1 MRWWWW
7 WRRRRRQRQSPSKLA
22 RGARNR
28 PRMSLP
34 PSSSQ
39 TRSTRQHNPNRR
51 GNQNV
56 HLLFAVAGEL
66 LSRGKKQA
74 ELSAISCFL
83 GLAPSFLRGGPGRFV
98 LVPSCSSAPLSGGLC
113 RPRRNAARDPRGLS
127 SEAPPTF
134 SAQGGSLGRPADPG
148 LLFCSSPARGWLSVS
163 RFLAEE
169 HRPHQRRPPA
179 LSDTPER
186 TPVSESPNR
195 GSPKGVPAI
204 MLFQLCSPRPVCCG
218 SDSSSTKYLIGL

>member
-1 MRWWWW
+1 M
-7 WRRRRRQRQSPSKLA
+7 P
-22 RGARNR
+22 
-28 PRMSLP
+28 LP

-74 ELSAISCFL
+74 ELSAIGCFL

-113 RPRRNAARDPRGLS
+113 RPQRNAARDPRGLCS
-127 SEAPPTF
+127 KAPPCVL
-134 SAQGGSLGRPADPG
+134 SPG
-148 LLFCSSPARGWLSVS
+148 LQPPERGPNFCSLPS
-163 RFLAEE
+163 RPVAFCQPLPGQERE
-169 HRPHQRRPPA
+169 PHQRGFPA
-179 LSDTPER
+179 LPDTPGK
-186 TPVSESPNR
+186 R
-195 GSPKGVPAI
+195 GSKRGIPARTNSAAI
-204 MLFQLCSPRPVCCG
+204 QSG
-218 SDSSSTKYLIGL
+218 IGLLWCRSQLYRLLAGHPQASYSTSLSATALTS

>member
-1 MRWWWW
+1 MVVAAAVA
-7 WRRRRRQRQSPSKLA
+7 QRTGQRSKKPPA
-22 RGARNR
+22 
-28 PRMSLP
+28 MSLP

-83 GLAPSFLRGGPGRFV
+83 GLAPSFLQGGPGRFV

-113 RPRRNAARDPRGLS
+113 RPRRNATRDPRGLS

-134 SAQGGSLGRPADPG
+134 SFSAQGCSLGRLARPG
-148 LLFCSSPARGWLSVS
+148 LLFCFSPARGSLSVS
-163 RFLAEE
+163 HFLTEE
-169 HRPHQRRPPA
+169 HKPHTRGGWLLFLTLPGEHPFQRAPTEGPQK
-179 LSDTPER
+179 
-186 TPVSESPNR
+186 
-195 GSPKGVPAI
+195 GS
-204 MLFQLCSPRPVCCG
+204 QR
-218 SDSSSTKYLIGL
+218 

>member
-1 MRWWWW
+1 MTRWGETQRRELSAFPGGRGR
-7 WRRRRRQRQSPSKLA
+7 WRRPSKLA
-22 RGARNR
+22 SGARNR
-28 PRMSLP
+28 PRMCLP
-34 PSSSQ
+34 PRSSQ

-98 LVPSCSSAPLSGGLC
+98 LLPSCFSAPLSGGLC

-127 SEAPPTF
+127 SEAPPLSSGPRLQPPECW
-134 SAQGGSLGRPADPG
+134 SAHRGPVLLLACPRVSDCLPLPG
-148 LLFCSSPARGWLSVS
+148 AGAGASPEVASCS
-163 RFLAEE
+163 F
-169 HRPHQRRPPA
+169 
-179 LSDTPER
+179 
-186 TPVSESPNR
+186 
-195 GSPKGVPAI
+195 
-204 MLFQLCSPRPVCCG
+204 
-218 SDSSSTKYLIGL
+218 

>member
-1 MRWWWW
+1 
-7 WRRRRRQRQSPSKLA
+7 
-22 RGARNR
+22 
-28 PRMSLP
+28 MSLP

-113 RPRRNAARDPRGLS
+113 RPRRNAALDPRGLS

-134 SAQGGSLGRPADPG
+134 SAQGCSLGSPAHPG
-148 LLFCSSPARGWLSVS
+148 LRFCSSTRPQVAVRH
-163 RFLAEE
+163 FLAEE
-169 HRPHQRRPPA
+169 HKPHQRRLPA
-179 LSDTPER
+179 LSDTPGR
-186 TPVSESPNR
+186 TPVSESPNG
-195 GSPKGVPAI
+195 GSPKRVPAI
-204 MLFQLCSPRPVCCG
+204 MHF
-218 SDSSSTKYLIGL
+218 